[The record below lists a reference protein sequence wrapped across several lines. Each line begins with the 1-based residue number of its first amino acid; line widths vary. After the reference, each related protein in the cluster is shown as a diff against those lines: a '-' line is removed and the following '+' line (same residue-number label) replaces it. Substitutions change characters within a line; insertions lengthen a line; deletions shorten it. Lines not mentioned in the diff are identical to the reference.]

1 MAVLRRLVLTENN
14 KLKKGRTDMG
24 NNRYKGV
31 TKK

>member
-24 NNRYKGV
+24 NNIYKGE
-31 TKK
+31 